1 MKAQLLNPE
10 LIPVMTE
17 QKERIAEGLWLKIK
31 QDDRCNHDECYMC
44 QRPVRFKDAEGNEVK
59 QLRVRAYHGLH
70 TIMSVETS
78 DMIGETYK
86 DIEAEI
92 VNKRGIRIEDAG
104 LIDEGGE
111 GGSWIVGS
119 CCAKKLGTKFVRIIN
134 PVQINSTI
142 GMSDECVINSDWDNP
157 LA

>member
-1 MKAQLLNPE
+1 MKAQLLDPN
-10 LIPVMTE
+10 LLPVMTE
-17 QKERIAEGLWLKIK
+17 QNDRIVDGLWLKIK
-31 QDDRCNHDECYMC
+31 EDDRCNHEECYIC
-44 QRPVRFKDAEGNEVK
+44 QRPVRVRDAEGNEVK
-59 QLRVRAYHGLH
+59 QHRVRAYHGLS
-70 TIMSVETS
+70 TIMSVESS

-92 VNKRGIRIEDAG
+92 VNKRGIHIEDAG

-111 GGSWIVGS
+111 GGNWIVGY

-134 PVQINSTI
+134 PVRSNQTL
-142 GMSDECVINSDWDNP
+142 GMSDECIINPEWDNP